1 MKNMHDLRKT
11 IRYGILSVLGVV
23 VLFIC
28 MVCGLRTVR
37 ADERIQITNFAR
49 IFYIPAV
56 ATETGSEKEEI
67 TEKLRMVTTRA
78 YCSDGTDRDLSV
90 KWNLSSVD
98 LEKPGVYQIQGQP
111 CIPED
116 LFVTDENSVPTY
128 TTQISVQNSGQPE
141 INTYSCMESSGI
153 FVFPWISGLDTEH
166 MTAWLRGEGSGW
178 VDLTEAGYAICMEEG
193 LYLANTAMTVGKRYE
208 LAISGKGF
216 QTRILEFTCVSGK
229 VLEIRNYHSGSIL
242 GTAVPNKKIRSTEET
257 DPGMDQRCM
266 AFALETGS
274 NLQEVQETLTE
285 DMILFGSTA
294 ETYENTAEDPAQ
306 AMRATWD
313 ISRVNCRKP
322 GVYKIVGKFQAPEGY
337 TLAENLALPEMTAY
351 VSVQNPD
358 APEINTYYMPEI
370 HQIFF
375 PVILSKIR
383 DLDPQVWIREGD
395 NSWEKTLPSQGELR
409 EDGIVLLRNSLK
421 LGGHYQLCLT
431 WDGGSTGIYAFD
443 FEGDFI
449 TNENWI
455 QRNFANRDGQTFPD
469 ISLDTTITPEPVQRP
484 ERRQEIDTVTHPS
497 EDIPKNN
504 TQKND
509 IHKDNNTENNEGVRL
524 SEEQPVKK
532 VTEVVTEKWTVISG
546 KRLKFI
552 LEYMGNVNFEKDG
565 ISLQIPEAVAQNWK
579 VKEEETLQ
587 TLVQKTSD
595 DSYEVKIYKGD
606 QEISDIPGSQITIP
620 VKEIFP
626 EEDPKTMEI
635 VDSKGKK
642 LETSLD
648 KEQNLLTVDT
658 DKTGTFYI
666 RGKKT
671 NIEEK
676 PFVAAAMTAVTA
688 MIVGARSRSGK
699 RGDSHKE
706 EK

>member
-1 MKNMHDLRKT
+1 MSIYYVLISLPVSGKRGILDAYKKPKGMKNMHDLRKT
-11 IRYGILSVLGVV
+11 IRYGILSILGFIVLSV
-23 VLFIC
+23 C
-28 MVCGLRTVR
+28 MNHEIRTVW
-37 ADERIQITNFAR
+37 ADAGVQITNFAW

-56 ATETGSEKEEI
+56 AAETGSGKEEI
-67 TEKLRMVTTRA
+67 TEKLGTVTTRA

-166 MTAWLRGEGSGW
+166 MTAWLRREGSGW

-242 GTAVPNKKIRSTEET
+242 GTAVPDRKIRSTEET

-266 AFALETGS
+266 AFALETGKDP
-274 NLQEVQETLTE
+274 QMIQKMLTE

-294 ETYENTAEDPAQ
+294 ETYENTAENPAQ

-351 VSVQNPD
+351 VSIQNPD

-370 HQIFF
+370 HQILF

-383 DLDPQVWIREGD
+383 DLDPLVWIREDD
-395 NSWEKTLPSQGELR
+395 NSWEKILP
-409 EDGIVLLRNSLK
+409 
-421 LGGHYQLCLT
+421 
-431 WDGGSTGIYAFD
+431 A
-443 FEGDFI
+443 
-449 TNENWI
+449 
-455 QRNFANRDGQTFPD
+455 
-469 ISLDTTITPEPVQRP
+469 
-484 ERRQEIDTVTHPS
+484 
-497 EDIPKNN
+497 
-504 TQKND
+504 
-509 IHKDNNTENNEGVRL
+509 
-524 SEEQPVKK
+524 
-532 VTEVVTEKWTVISG
+532 
-546 KRLKFI
+546 
-552 LEYMGNVNFEKDG
+552 
-565 ISLQIPEAVAQNWK
+565 
-579 VKEEETLQ
+579 
-587 TLVQKTSD
+587 
-595 DSYEVKIYKGD
+595 
-606 QEISDIPGSQITIP
+606 
-620 VKEIFP
+620 
-626 EEDPKTMEI
+626 
-635 VDSKGKK
+635 
-642 LETSLD
+642 
-648 KEQNLLTVDT
+648 
-658 DKTGTFYI
+658 
-666 RGKKT
+666 
-671 NIEEK
+671 
-676 PFVAAAMTAVTA
+676 
-688 MIVGARSRSGK
+688 
-699 RGDSHKE
+699 
-706 EK
+706 

>member
-11 IRYGILSVLGVV
+11 IRYGFLSLFGVV

-28 MVCGLRTVR
+28 MVCELRTVR

-56 ATETGSEKEEI
+56 AAETGSEREEI

-116 LFVTDENSVPTY
+116 LFIKDENSVPTY

-153 FVFPWISGLDTEH
+153 FVFPWICGLDTEH
-166 MTAWLRGEGSGW
+166 MTAWLRKEGDGW
-178 VDLTEAGYAICMEEG
+178 VNLTEAGYAICMEDG
-193 LYLANTAMTVGKRYE
+193 LYLANTAMTMGKRYE

-216 QTRILEFTCVSGK
+216 QTRILDFLYVSGK
-229 VLEIRNYHSGSIL
+229 TLEIRNYRSGSII
-242 GTAVPNKKIRSTEET
+242 GIAASDKQIRSVEET
-257 DPGMDQRCM
+257 DSGMNQRCM

-285 DMILFGSTA
+285 NMILFGSTA
-294 ETYENTAEDPAQ
+294 ETYENTAENPAQ

-313 ISRVNCRKP
+313 ISVVNCQKP
-322 GVYKIVGKFQAPEGY
+322 GVYNIVGEFQVPDGY
-337 TLAENLALPEMTAY
+337 TLAEDLVLPEMTAY
-351 VSVQNPD
+351 VSVQDPD

-370 HQIFF
+370 HQILF
-375 PVILSKIR
+375 PVILSEIR
-383 DLDPQVWIREGD
+383 DFDPQVWIREDD
-395 NSWEKTLPSQGELR
+395 NSWGKILPAQGELR
-409 EDGIVLLRNSLK
+409 EDGIVLFRNSLK

-431 WDGGSTGIYAFD
+431 WNGGSTGIYAFD
-443 FEGDFI
+443 FGGDFI
-449 TNENWI
+449 TNVNWI
-455 QRNFANRDGQTFPD
+455 RRNFANRDGQTFPD
-469 ISLDTTITPEPVQRP
+469 ISLDTTITPKPVQQS
-484 ERRQEIDTVTHPS
+484 ERSRETDTVTHPS

-504 TQKND
+504 TKKDD
-509 IHKDNNTENNEGVRL
+509 IHKDENRKNDEGVQL

-552 LEYMGNVNFEKDG
+552 LKYMGNVNFEKDG

-595 DSYEVKIYKGD
+595 DSCEVKIYKGD

-626 EEDPKTMEI
+626 EEDPKTIEI
-635 VDSKGKK
+635 VDSEGKK
-642 LETSLD
+642 MEASLD
-648 KEQNLLTVDT
+648 KKQCLLTVAT
-658 DKTGTFYI
+658 DKTGTFYA
-666 RGKKT
+666 RGKQT

-676 PFVAAAMTAVTA
+676 PFAAAAMIAVTA
-688 MIVGARSRSGK
+688 MIVGVRSRSGK